1 MIILASPQKIDSLLL
16 VDSGRQTKSS
26 LLLRIIFMQLV
37 LWTMF
42 GSTSIARSES
52 PDDVALK
59 RGSDPVWYS
68 PEERSLVPVT
78 PISRNR
84 IDASD
89 RLDRI
94 ASTNNTKTKSY
105 SWLTEFFEG
114 LLEFFRNTWH
124 IVLIVVLVAA
134 VTLVVLLLVR
144 IQNLVEAPNR
154 QLSGTTSVATQQRKV
169 TDLPFELDSPDIPLF
184 QLVEQHRARGD
195 YSKAI
200 VYLYSLMLIELDS
213 VGLIRLAKG
222 KTNWTYLR
230 ELTPRQHENAFATKV
245 VYWFEHVFF
254 GKQNMDAQAFESLWA
269 TFPQFNERLKEARKE
284 QR

>member
-1 MIILASPQKIDSLLL
+1 MIIASLQKIVPLWLAN
-16 VDSGRQTKSS
+16 SGCQVRSYFV
-26 LLLRIIFMQLV
+26 LRITLMQIA
-37 LWTMF
+37 MCFAF
-42 GSTSIARSES
+42 GSTCIASSES
-52 PDDVALK
+52 PDDIALK
-59 RGSDPVWYS
+59 RGSDPLWYS
-68 PEERSLVPVT
+68 SEKRALVPVT
-78 PISRNR
+78 PISRNS

-94 ASTNNTKTKSY
+94 ASSNSTKTKDY
-105 SWLTEFFEG
+105 SWMTEFFEG

-124 IVLIVVLVAA
+124 IVLIVVIVAA
-134 VTLVVLLLVR
+134 VTLVIFLLAR

-154 QLSGTTSVATQQRKV
+154 QLSGATSVATQQRKV

-184 QLVEQHRARGD
+184 QLVEQYRASGD

-200 VYLYSLMLIELDS
+200 VYLYSLMLIELDA

-222 KTNWTYLR
+222 TTNWTYLR

-254 GKQNMDAQAFESLWA
+254 GKQNMDAHAFESLWA
-269 TFPQFNERLKEARKE
+269 TFPQFNERLKEVRKE

>member
-1 MIILASPQKIDSLLL
+1 MIIVASLQKIVPLWLA
-16 VDSGRQTKSS
+16 DSGCRVRPSFVI
-26 LLLRIIFMQLV
+26 RIILV
-37 LWTMF
+37 LFVLWIMF

-52 PDDVALK
+52 PDDIALK

-68 PEERSLVPVT
+68 PEKRALVPVK
-78 PISRNR
+78 PISRNS

-94 ASTNNTKTKSY
+94 ASSNSTKTKDY
-105 SWLTEFFEG
+105 PWMTEFFEG

-124 IVLIVVLVAA
+124 IVLIVVIVAA
-134 VTLVVLLLVR
+134 VTLVIFLLVR

-154 QLSGTTSVATQQRKV
+154 QLSSATSIAIQQRKV

-184 QLVEQHRARGD
+184 QLVEQYRARGE

-200 VYLYSLMLIELDS
+200 VYLYSLMLIELDA

-230 ELTPRQHENAFATKV
+230 ELAPRQLENAFATKV

-254 GKQNMDAQAFESLWA
+254 GKQNMDAHAFESLWS

-284 QR
+284 QS

>member
-1 MIILASPQKIDSLLL
+1 MIIASLQKIVPLWLA
-16 VDSGRQTKSS
+16 DSGCKVRSS
-26 LLLRIIFMQLV
+26 FVLRIILMQLA
-37 LWTMF
+37 LCFAF
-42 GSTSIARSES
+42 GSTCIARSES
-52 PDDVALK
+52 PDDIALK

-68 PEERSLVPVT
+68 PEKRALVPVT
-78 PISRNR
+78 PISRNS

-89 RLDRI
+89 RFDRI
-94 ASTNNTKTKSY
+94 ASSNKTEPKSY
-105 SWLTEFFEG
+105 SWMTEFFEG

-134 VTLVVLLLVR
+134 VTLVIFLLVR

-154 QLSGTTSVATQQRKV
+154 QLSGATSVATQQRKV

-184 QLVEQHRARGD
+184 QLVEQYRARGD

-200 VYLYSLMLIELDS
+200 VYLYSLMLIELDA

-254 GKQNMDAQAFESLWA
+254 GKHNMDAHAFESLWA

>member
-1 MIILASPQKIDSLLL
+1 MIILASPQKIDSLWL
-16 VDSGRQTKSS
+16 VDSGRQTKPS
-26 LLLRIIFMQLV
+26 LLSRIILIQFV
-37 LWTMF
+37 LWIMF
-42 GSTSIARSES
+42 GSISIARSES

-68 PEERSLVPVT
+68 PEERSLVPIT
-78 PISRNR
+78 PISRNS

-89 RLDRI
+89 RFDRI
-94 ASTNNTKTKSY
+94 ASTHNTKTKNY

-134 VTLVVLLLVR
+134 VTLVVFLLLR

-154 QLSGTTSVATQQRKV
+154 QLSGSTSVATQQRKA
-169 TDLPFELDSPDIPLF
+169 TDLPFELDAPDIPLF
-184 QLVEQHRARGD
+184 QLVEQYRTRGD

-200 VYLYSLMLIELDS
+200 VYLYSLMLIELDA

-230 ELTPRQHENAFATKV
+230 ELTPRQHENAFATEV

-254 GKQNMDAQAFESLWA
+254 GKQNMDAQSFESLWA
-269 TFPQFNERLKEARKE
+269 TFPQFNARLKEARKE